1 MKFEKFFKQSVLGFR
16 EPRAINIQK
25 GGSGLGFNI
34 VGGEDGQVTV
44 RMRTLDRL

>member
-1 MKFEKFFKQSVLGFR
+1 MKFDNFIKHSAFRSR

-44 RMRTLDRL
+44 RMKIICWL

>member
-1 MKFEKFFKQSVLGFR
+1 MTLDNFLTRSVLRFR

-44 RMRTLDRL
+44 RMLIFS